1 MKFALYDED
10 YKMMD
15 QGQLQYKVVFEV
27 VRLLAEMK
35 NILKENQLSKIDFK
49 EYLIQNLGNREL
61 SLPPNEENFQ
71 ILLEEAEQ

>member
-35 NILKENQLSKIDFK
+35 NILKEN
-49 EYLIQNLGNREL
+49 
-61 SLPPNEENFQ
+61 
-71 ILLEEAEQ
+71 